1 MHSSEI
7 AVIATNSKDTFI
19 LETSSGGSM
28 RLRNTSFYGKKKRL
42 RGNRKKK
49 LMLKIKNFLIF
60 SFVNFEKLLSAKK
73 SKYKE
78 EALIYSSSIPINC

>member
-1 MHSSEI
+1 MEKI
-7 AVIATNSKDTFI
+7 
-19 LETSSGGSM
+19 
-28 RLRNTSFYGKKKRL
+28 RLRR
-42 RGNRKKK
+42 NRKK
-49 LMLKIKNFLIF
+49 LILKIKKFLLC